1 MKKIFLSTIIL
12 WITQFSVISQITQI
26 LPPGFPD
33 RSPNLDVLPGFKT
46 PPAGYGDVAFYWW
59 IGDTLTKERITDQLD
74 QLKNNSITGLQINYC
89 HTDKGCESWG
99 LTYASQPALFT
110 KAVW

>member
-1 MKKIFLSTIIL
+1 MNKFKLLFLL
-12 WITQFSVISQITQI
+12 LISLSATAQTI

-59 IGDTLTKERITDQLD
+59 IGDKKSRAC
-74 QLKNNSITGLQINYC
+74 KSIIAIPMPVAQVMALPSQV
-89 HTDKGCESWG
+89 
-99 LTYASQPALFT
+99 SQPCLASNGGNSSIGFL
-110 KAVW
+110 KKGKREKCLLV